1 VYVAMVDA
9 LRRRE
14 LSTREVSSRVRLTKS
29 PARYLATREKRR
41 ELPYEAMLLSGRM
54 TWSVGDR
61 VRVYRT
67 QGGGASIVDLD
78 DPDAEAHDPR
88 DYDVEHYVRLL
99 RETYSARLARALTPA
114 NFAAVFSDPD
124 QFSLLPPSFESMRP
138 ILTTLSFRA

>member
-1 VYVAMVDA
+1 MTADAVVARNPLIVLCA
-9 LRRRE
+9 PE
-14 LSTREVSSRVRLTKS
+14 HAEVLESQF
-29 PARYLATREKRR
+29 ARYA
-41 ELPYEAMLLSGRM
+41 
-54 TWSVGDR
+54 
-61 VRVYRT
+61 
-67 QGGGASIVDLD
+67 
-78 DPDAEAHDPR
+78 R